1 MTTKL
6 ITATSVCLLF
16 FCSVILAETNI
27 RILNNTSEDLSLIIS
42 GNEQVMTST
51 DVNHIKAYSYA
62 EVANLSRY
70 GGIESGK
77 DYYFFIFLGYEY
89 LTPVVRLKGTV
100 WGSDMSFSLVDPE
113 TTYMGEF
120 ESDRTI
126 HANFKGSYQYYYKA
140 SYTGG
145 YDDITFVVDEDI
157 PDEPST
163 TNSINII
170 TYNVWLLSH
179 IGKYMDYRDIRIA
192 AAVKNNDVV
201 FMQEVFRREN
211 ELRLNADMQRH
222 FQYVSDKLDGGG
234 SNTYDGGV
242 ITYSKYP
249 IVEQAQHVFDNCRGT
264 DCAADKGVLYTKIIK
279 DSRPYHLFNL
289 HLGSWNS
296 REHRNI
302 RMLQVGEILAF
313 VEQLDLPDN
322 EPVIFGG
329 DFNIAKHK
337 FPLDFTQMLRVL
349 DLQEPPLN
357 GSLTYSYDPLVNQ
370 NLSDSD
376 ESAQERLDYLLYSNN
391 GSVVA
396 SSSKIEVLR
405 SFDDDMWGV
414 WDLSDHLAV
423 SARFEVP

>member
-42 GNEQVMTST
+42 GNEQIMTST
-51 DVNHIKAYSYA
+51 DVNHIRPYSYG

-70 GGIESGK
+70 GGIEAGK

-89 LTPVVRLKGTV
+89 LTPVVRLKGTA

-113 TTYMGEF
+113 TTHMGEF
-120 ESDRTI
+120 ESDRTV
-126 HANFKGSYQYYYKA
+126 HASFKGSYQYYYKA

-170 TYNVWLLSH
+170 TYNVWLLPYV
-179 IGKYMDYRDIRIA
+179 GQYMNNRDIRIA
-192 AAVKNNDVV
+192 EAVKNNDVV

-211 ELRLNADMQRH
+211 ELRLSADMQRH
-222 FQYVSDKLDGGG
+222 FQYVSHKLDGGG

-313 VEQLDLPDN
+313 VEQLDLPED

-376 ESAQERLDYLLYSNN
+376 QSAQERLDYLLYSNN
-391 GSVVA
+391 GSVMA

-405 SFDDDMWGV
+405 NFDDDMWGV